1 MRLVV
6 GKFVPGNSVVHNLSP
21 ISKILSTLLL
31 TIGVILSSD
40 YHDYLLLS
48 FVLTV
53 LVLLSRIKLPIYLK
67 GLKNIA
73 FLIAFA
79 VIIQLIYSGVMA
91 AVESTTRVVLILLFA
106 EVLTF
111 TTRPIELAHS
121 FEDILKIFGTPLKT
135 RQELSMIMMIAIRF
149 APVMLEEVDRITKS
163 QMARGA
169 KIDTGSVWDRMK
181 SLVSITVP
189 LMASAVRKSEE
200 IALAMEVRRFR
211 PGNPRSRY
219 RVYPWG
225 IREWLVVISSL
236 ISILIVMMM

>member
-6 GKFVPGNSVVHNLSP
+6 GKFVPGNSILHRSSP
-21 ISKILSTLLL
+21 VSKIISVFLL
-31 TIGVILSSD
+31 TIGVILSSGYKD
-40 YHDYLLLS
+40 YILLS
-48 FVLTV
+48 VFLAVLIY
-53 LVLLSRIKLPIYLK
+53 LSKIKITIYLK
-67 GLKNIA
+67 GLKSIA

-79 VIIQLIYSGVMA
+79 VIIQLIYSGIVP
-91 AVESTTRVVLILLFA
+91 AVESTVRIVLILLFA

-111 TTRPIELAHS
+111 TTRPIDLAHS
-121 FEDILKIFGTPLKT
+121 FEDILKIFGAPLKT

-149 APVMLEEVDRITKS
+149 APVMIEEVDRITKS

-169 KIDTGSVWDRMK
+169 KIDTGRLWDRMK

-219 RVYPWG
+219 RIYFWG
-225 IREWLVVISSL
+225 TTEWILTISSIL
-236 ISILIVMMM
+236 SVLIVSLL